1 MEVMDIK
8 AEDDVWEVQK
18 RKVNKDEEEEKEE
31 IDKERNS
38 AKVFTQL
45 KLSLETQIKEM
56 LTKTLTKKI
65 NFD

>member
-1 MEVMDIK
+1 MMI
-8 AEDDVWEVQK
+8 WEVQK
-18 RKVNKDEEEEKEE
+18 RKVNKDEEEEKEA

>member
-1 MEVMDIK
+1 MMI
-8 AEDDVWEVQK
+8 WEVQK

-56 LTKTLTKKI
+56 LKKTLTKKI

>member
-1 MEVMDIK
+1 MII
-8 AEDDVWEVQK
+8 WEVQK

>member
-1 MEVMDIK
+1 MMI
-8 AEDDVWEVQK
+8 WEVQK

-38 AKVFTQL
+38 SKVFTQL

>member
-1 MEVMDIK
+1 MMI
-8 AEDDVWEVQK
+8 WEVQK

-45 KLSLETQIKEM
+45 KLSLETQIKEV

>member
-1 MEVMDIK
+1 MI
-8 AEDDVWEVQK
+8 WEVQK

>member
-1 MEVMDIK
+1 MMI
-8 AEDDVWEVQK
+8 WEVQK

-38 AKVFTQL
+38 AKAFTQL

>member
-1 MEVMDIK
+1 MMI
-8 AEDDVWEVQK
+8 WEVQK

-31 IDKERNS
+31 IHKERNS

>member
-1 MEVMDIK
+1 MMI
-8 AEDDVWEVQK
+8 WEVQK

-31 IDKERNS
+31 IDKDRNS

>member
-1 MEVMDIK
+1 MMI
-8 AEDDVWEVQK
+8 WEVQK

>member
-1 MEVMDIK
+1 MMI
-8 AEDDVWEVQK
+8 WGVQK

>member
-1 MEVMDIK
+1 MMI
-8 AEDDVWEVQK
+8 WEVQK
-18 RKVNKDEEEEKEE
+18 RKVNKDEDEEKEE
-31 IDKERNS
+31 IDKERYS
-38 AKVFTQL
+38 AKFFTQL

>member
-1 MEVMDIK
+1 MMI
-8 AEDDVWEVQK
+8 WEVQK

-45 KLSLETQIKEM
+45 KLSLETQIKQM